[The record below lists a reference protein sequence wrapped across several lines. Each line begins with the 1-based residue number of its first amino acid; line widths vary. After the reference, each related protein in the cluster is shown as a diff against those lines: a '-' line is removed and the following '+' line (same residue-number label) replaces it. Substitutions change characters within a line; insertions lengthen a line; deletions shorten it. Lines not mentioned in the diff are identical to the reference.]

1 MGVVTKHKALF
12 LKEYGKPLVAE
23 EVPTPKPKGEE
34 VLLKTIGAGI
44 CHSDIHIWK
53 GEAGAPFQLPMI
65 LGHEVVGAV
74 VAKGDKV
81 PESIKDGEAAIFY
94 YAVFTEEDKYSRR
107 GLTQHARTMRHRF
120 GALQEYF
127 LVPHYRFLV
136 SVDGLED
143 IPASAP
149 LGCAALT
156 AYGAVKKIRYVVE
169 PDEYVAIIGLGG
181 LGLFALQWV
190 KIFIPQA
197 NIIGI
202 DIRED
207 ALEFA
212 NNIAKK
218 NNVIFINASKE
229 EPVET
234 IKNVTHGEGVK
245 AIIDF
250 VGSTQTVA
258 TYIKTISPLG
268 TYVLVGLLGARG
280 LKLPSPFILM
290 DTECIIQGNSMGS
303 LPDLYEIVEFAR
315 KKRLDYRTI
324 VTKRYN
330 FDAEQVNKAFKEFDE
345 NKITGRQI
353 ITFN

>member
-1 MGVVTKHKALF
+1 
-12 LKEYGKPLVAE
+12 
-23 EVPTPKPKGEE
+23 
-34 VLLKTIGAGI
+34 
-44 CHSDIHIWK
+44 
-53 GEAGAPFQLPMI
+53 
-65 LGHEVVGAV
+65 
-74 VAKGDKV
+74 
-81 PESIKDGEAAIFY
+81 
-94 YAVFTEEDKYSRR
+94 
-107 GLTQHARTMRHRF
+107 
-120 GALQEYF
+120 
-127 LVPHYRFLV
+127 
-136 SVDGLED
+136 
-143 IPASAP
+143 
-149 LGCAALT
+149 
-156 AYGAVKKIRYVVE
+156 
-169 PDEYVAIIGLGG
+169 
-181 LGLFALQWV
+181 